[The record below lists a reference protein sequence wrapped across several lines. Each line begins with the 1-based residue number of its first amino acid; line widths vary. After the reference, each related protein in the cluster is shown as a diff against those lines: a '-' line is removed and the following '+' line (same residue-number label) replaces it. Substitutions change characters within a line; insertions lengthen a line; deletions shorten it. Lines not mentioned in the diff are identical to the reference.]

1 METTKKK
8 GSHMQKV
15 IKYYEDNLKKYG
27 PNDERSLGWTKHK
40 QEARFT
46 QLLRFLKPERGTL
59 LDIGCGFGDLYTYLK
74 KNPKYRYV
82 DYTGIDVMQQFID
95 IAIQNHPDKCDS
107 FYRADFCTENGR
119 DDYDFCVASG
129 IFGHMVYESEQ
140 EMYGFVEKIMSKAFQ
155 MCRGGVAFN
164 FLSDKVDYRTSA
176 EDFHASPEKVLSL
189 AYRLSKNIVLDN
201 STMPF
206 EFSVTIFKDDSFDK
220 ETTMFM
226 KSGQEHGFHSR

>member
-1 METTKKK
+1 
-8 GSHMQKV
+8 MQKV

-95 IAIQNHPDKCDS
+95 IAIQNHPDKSDS

-119 DDYDFCVASG
+119 GDYDFCVASG

-140 EMYGFVEKIMSKAFQ
+140 EM
-155 MCRGGVAFN
+155 FN

-176 EDFHASPEKVLSL
+176 EDFHASPEKALSL

-220 ETTMFM
+220 ETTMFVR
-226 KSGQEHGFHSR
+226 SGR